1 MVRAVRTGCAIAQKT
16 NLPLEAWPE
25 LHETGGIFDVELIDG
40 ERVLIGQPGPG
51 RSFFETHF
59 PQLVIPHDLSET
71 GWYNREKEPRENY
84 RLRAQAIIERL
95 LATHGGTDH
104 RVGIVMHAGIF
115 AHILSVFYNIQAENY
130 WFLKNNCGISRI
142 DVSASGRVTLMYM
155 NKVDQFPDHL
165 IT

>member
-1 MVRAVRTGCAIAQKT
+1 MI
-16 NLPLEAWPE
+16 E
-25 LHETGGIFDVELIDG
+25 G
-40 ERVLIGQPGPG
+40 EPVFIGQPGPG
-51 RSFFETHF
+51 RSFFTTQF
-59 PQLVIPHDLSET
+59 PQLVIPDDLPET

-104 RVGIVMHAGIF
+104 HVGIVMHAGIF
-115 AHILSVFYNIQAENY
+115 AHIISVFYNIQAENY

-142 DVSASGRVTLMYM
+142 DVSSEGRVTLAYM